1 MSLPGFWIEYLS
13 DGVSKYRDR
22 EDWCSQWAAPVAA
35 LDYTVVIPSISPNI
49 LVLILEPWSEN
60 TKLKYFCPKE
70 NLKTSENSLKEP
82 YDAS

>member
-49 LVLILEPWSEN
+49 LVLILEP
-60 TKLKYFCPKE
+60 
-70 NLKTSENSLKEP
+70 
-82 YDAS
+82 